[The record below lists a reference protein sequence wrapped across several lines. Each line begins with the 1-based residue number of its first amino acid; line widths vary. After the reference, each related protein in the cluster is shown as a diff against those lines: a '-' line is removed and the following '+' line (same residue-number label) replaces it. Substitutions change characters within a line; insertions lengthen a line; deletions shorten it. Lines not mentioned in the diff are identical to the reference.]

1 MNKILSFLV
10 LFLIIAASLDAA
22 TLRGTAKDAS
32 TGELL
37 TGSTIFIK
45 ELNRGAISGKNGA
58 YVIENVP
65 KGNYTVSCNFISYQP
80 IEKKI
85 FIRENEVLVTDFRL
99 TEKKVEI
106 SEVVITKHNNKG
118 SDAGARV
125 IEKESGQVMNVISA
139 KTIESLPDLNVAD
152 VMQRISG
159 VSMLKNS
166 SGSNTQVVIRG
177 MPPRYNNAMMNG
189 IAMPST
195 GSGKSVSFDMFGS
208 ELVGRLEVIKALTP
222 DQEGDGIG
230 GTVNMEMKEA
240 PDASFFKIQASTGYN
255 QYYFNH
261 DFLTFDSKS
270 VMKKDFYE
278 TKGADFVPALTDFSR
293 KNLVIKNKKAL
304 PDIDGSISFGKRFFD
319 DKLGIMVAASAQN
332 KYVAS
337 TYNSIGYNS
346 DAYNNVSISQWEHQT
361 YCKDQKRVGGY
372 LKLDYEFNKANQ
384 LTFYNSF
391 FQMNELRARTVV
403 DTTSEDNRTG
413 PGTGTVH
420 LSNQTITDISSIGT
434 SMLKG
439 NHKLLNNLD
448 LDWTIVYT
456 VARGNSPDY
465 ASVSLVQT
473 IATAGSNPPVYLNYS
488 NCITRLYQWD
498 IDEDKSAY
506 LNLNYK
512 PILFNH
518 QFEFKAGGM
527 GRMKF
532 RKNYANEYN
541 FNAAPDN
548 YLYPNPDILTV
559 PISTKNNQQLQGNAL
574 NNPGNYRAWEDIQA
588 VYGMVKTNIGKL
600 YILGGARVEFTYM
613 TNEHNQMDI
622 QQPLAHA
629 RFSYYDLLPSL
640 HLNYKF
646 SDMQNLRASVYQ
658 AINRPNYTEVIPY
671 SDIRPGGSTGNPNL
685 KHSFGTCY
693 DLRYEIYPQR
703 EEVFT
708 AGLFYKSLEN
718 AIEEFINPGNDSR
731 SLKNVAH
738 CTNYGFELVGIKQF
752 GNFGINAN
760 YTFTHSEINNPKHY
774 NIIDASSGEVTTI
787 TRNEVRP
794 LVGQSPHLVNVNFTY
809 RDEAKGYKCSIA
821 YTMQGKRIIN
831 VSDSYGKDVYEKN
844 YHNLGATI
852 EKSIT
857 KKLVILA
864 KASNLLNYP
873 IERVTKEGYFIE
885 KLNNYQSYYI
895 GLKLTI

>member
-1 MNKILSFLV
+1 MFQKLLLCIFLLSFSNFIFSAV
-10 LFLIIAASLDAA
+10 IKGRISDNSSGKELD
-22 TLRGTAKDAS
+22 
-32 TGELL
+32 
-37 TGSTIFIK
+37 GSTVYIK
-45 ELNRGAISGKNGA
+45 ELKRGVLSEKDGSYIFK
-58 YVIENVP
+58 NVP
-65 KGNYTVSCNFISYQP
+65 QGIYTIICSYVSYQQ

-85 FIRENEVLVTDFRL
+85 SVRENEVLIVNFKLTQKNTELGEVIIASHSNKSTDA
-99 TEKKVEI
+99 
-106 SEVVITKHNNKG
+106 S
-118 SDAGARV
+118 ARK
-125 IEKESGQVMNVISA
+125 IERESGQVMNVLSA

-189 IAMPST
+189 IAMPSA

-240 PDASFFKIQASTGYN
+240 PAASFFKIQASTGYN

-278 TKGADFVPALTDFSR
+278 NRGAEYVPSLTDFSR
-293 KNLVIKNKKAL
+293 KNLVIKSKKAI
-304 PDIDGSISFGKRFFD
+304 PDLDGSISFGKRFFN
-319 DKLGIMVAASAQN
+319 DKLGIMVSASAQN

-337 TYNSIGYNS
+337 TYNSIGYNN

-361 YCKDQKRVGGY
+361 YCKDQKRIGGY
-372 LKLDYEFNKANQ
+372 MKLDYEFNPKHQ

-391 FQMNELRARTVV
+391 FQMNEIRARAVV
-403 DTTSEDNRTG
+403 DTTNEDNRTG

-420 LSNQTITDISSIGT
+420 LSNQTITDISNIGT

-439 NHKLLNNLD
+439 KHIFSNSFD

-456 VARGNSPDY
+456 VANGNSPDY
-465 ASVSLVQT
+465 ASVALVQT
-473 IATAGSNPPVYLNYS
+473 IATPGSNPPTYLNYS

-506 LNLNYK
+506 LNLNYRTT
-512 PILFNH
+512 LFKH

-559 PISTKNNQQLQGNAL
+559 PISTKNDQQLQGNAL

-613 TNEHNQMDI
+613 ANEHNQMDI

-646 SDMQNLRASVYQ
+646 SEKQNLRASVYQ

-671 SDIRPGGSTGNPNL
+671 SDIRPGGSSGNPNL
-685 KHSFGTCY
+685 QHSFGTCY

-708 AGLFYKSLEN
+708 AGLFYKSLQN

-738 CTNYGFELVGIKQF
+738 CTNYGFELVGIKYF
-752 GNFGINAN
+752 GNFGINTN

-774 NIIDASSGEVTTI
+774 NVTDASGAVTTI

-794 LVGQSPHLVNVNFTY
+794 LVGQSPHLVNVGLTY
-809 RDEAKGYKCSIA
+809 RNEANGYKCSIA

-831 VSDSYGKDVYEKN
+831 VSDSYGKDIYEKN
-844 YHNLGATI
+844 YHNLGVTI

-873 IERVTKEGYFIE
+873 IERVTKDGYFIE
-885 KLNNYQSYYI
+885 KLNNYQSYFI